1 MNGFLTT
8 RRRHATSSGDPSPD
22 VTSISSLSG
31 SASPPDTGVDIS
43 STDYAH
49 RRREL
54 MKMMADLKSMGAEAL
69 IDLPS
74 VVVIGGQSAGKS
86 SLVEAVSGINVPRDS
101 GTCTRCP
108 MECTMSSHATS
119 WSCTIT
125 LRMSFDSNGRDT
137 AKTITVPFGRTIT
150 DRNEVEVWLR
160 RAQSAILNPN
170 IPSSNFHT
178 KTIEELRNTR
188 NTLKFSRNVVCVSI
202 EDPDATDLSFYD
214 LPGLIQ
220 NEEAETV
227 ALVKSL
233 VEHYTQ
239 KNNTII
245 LTTIPMSDDMENQ
258 QSMSL
263 ARAADPDG
271 KRTIGV
277 LTKPD
282 TLGAGAINQ
291 RKRWVE
297 IIEGR
302 SEDHKL
308 KHGFY
313 CVRLPDDAE
322 RTQRLSRAEL
332 QRRAAEYFDTTPP
345 WNGVTDRRRFGI
357 PGFVSDVSRL
367 LIQLIEEALP
377 RLRED
382 IDKLLAQCNKDFDAL
397 PPPLTND
404 PQIEVLGRVNTFCD
418 VFKSFVNGSHED
430 KGLAQRNRALYAI
443 FKRDIRGTAP
453 DFRPF
458 EKPEEYVPLDDT
470 AGKMTLTERDPGV
483 KMMGIYDVRKVIHE
497 AIGWELPNNVPY
509 QAKANLIAQFTKL
522 WFAPSKRCLAGI
534 NDVLDQIID
543 TLISTHFGRFR
554 VLEGYV
560 GDLIRIEV
568 GICKARA
575 EEAVKSVLALET
587 TPYYTQNKHY
597 LETLRDKWLAHYKIV
612 RSRAS
617 QYKAPVHLI
626 QQSYPATYFDDNRE
640 GPPIAERTPE
650 AKALRALAE
659 AGYANLKIPDLARLL
674 PPDSF
679 QEELIVMADVR
690 AYYHVAYKR
699 IIDHIPLTIEHA
711 LHHALTQQLSQ
722 SLLTSLLTDVASGPN
737 FSDRMVSEDPS
748 VAQKRASLST
758 RKQRL
763 SDIRRKLMTFGN
775 NI

>member
-1 MNGFLTT
+1 
-8 RRRHATSSGDPSPD
+8 
-22 VTSISSLSG
+22 
-31 SASPPDTGVDIS
+31 
-43 STDYAH
+43 
-49 RRREL
+49 

-119 WSCTIT
+119 WSCSIT
-125 LRMSFDSNGRDT
+125 LRLSFDSSGKDM
-137 AKTITVPFGRTIT
+137 AKTVTVPFGRTIT

-170 IPSSNFHT
+170 LPSSSFHT
-178 KTIEELRNTR
+178 KTIEELRSTK

-227 ALVKSL
+227 ALVKGL
-233 VEHYTQ
+233 AEHYT
-239 KNNTII
+239 KKKNTII

-282 TLGAGAINQ
+282 TLGTGAINQ
-291 RKRWVE
+291 RRRWVE

-308 KHGFY
+308 RHGFY

-322 RTQRLSRAEL
+322 RSQRLSRAEL
-332 QRRAAEYFDTTPP
+332 QRRAAEYFDTTSP
-345 WNGVTDRRRFGI
+345 WNGVTDRHRFGI

-382 IDKLLAQCNKDFDAL
+382 IDKLLAQCNKELDGL
-397 PPPLTND
+397 PPPLADD

-418 VFKSFVNGSHED
+418 VFKGYVNGSHED
-430 KGLAQRNRALYAI
+430 KRLAQRNRALYAI

-453 DFRPF
+453 DFRPL
-458 EKPEEYVPLDDT
+458 ENPEDCRPLDDT
-470 AGKMTLTERDPGV
+470 EGKMILTERDPGV
-483 KMMGIYDVRKVIHE
+483 KTMGIYEISKVIQE

-509 QAKANLIAQFTKL
+509 QAKANLIAGFIKL
-522 WFAPSKRCLAGI
+522 WVAPSERCLAGV
-534 NDVLDQIID
+534 NDVLDQVID
-543 TLISTHFGRFR
+543 TLIGIHFGRFR

-560 GDLIRIEV
+560 GNLIRTQV
-568 GICKARA
+568 DICKALA
-575 EEAVKSVLALET
+575 KEAVKKALDLET
-587 TPYYTQNKHY
+587 TPYYTQNTHY
-597 LETLRDKWLAHYKIV
+597 LQTLSEKWLAYYKVV
-612 RSRAS
+612 RHGPKNYR
-617 QYKAPVHLI
+617 APVASEYRGESP
-626 QQSYPATYFDDNRE
+626 QS
-640 GPPIAERTPE
+640 
-650 AKALRALAE
+650 KALRALAE
-659 AGYANLKIPDLARLL
+659 AGYANISIPDLARLL
-674 PPDSF
+674 PPDSR
-679 QEELIVMADVR
+679 EKELIVMADVR

-699 IIDHIPLTIEHA
+699 VIDHIPLTIEHA
-711 LHHALTQQLSQ
+711 LHHALAEQLSQ
-722 SLLTSLLTDVASGPN
+722 SLLTSLLTDVASGSN
-737 FSDRMVSEDPS
+737 FSERMNELVSEDPS
-748 VAQKRASLST
+748 IAQKRASLST

-763 SDIRRKLMTFGN
+763 SDIRRRLVTFGN
-775 NI
+775 NV

>member
-1 MNGFLTT
+1 MNTFLNRRGRQTT
-8 RRRHATSSGDPSPD
+8 SLRDPSPD
-22 VTSISSLSG
+22 TTSG

-119 WSCTIT
+119 WSCSIT
-125 LRMSFDSNGRDT
+125 LRMNFDSNGKDM
-137 AKTITVPFGRTIT
+137 AKTVTVPFGRTIT

-170 IPSSNFHT
+170 LPSASFHT
-178 KTIEELRNTR
+178 KTIEELRSTK

-227 ALVKSL
+227 ALVKGL
-233 VEHYTQ
+233 AEHYTQ
-239 KNNTII
+239 KKNTII

-282 TLGAGAINQ
+282 TLGVGAINQ

-297 IIEGR
+297 IIEGH

-308 KHGFY
+308 RHGFY

-322 RTQRLSRAEL
+322 RSQRLSRAEL
-332 QRRAAEYFDTTPP
+332 QRRAAEYFGTTEP
-345 WNGVTDRRRFGI
+345 WNGVSDRHRFGI

-382 IDKLLAQCNKDFDAL
+382 IDKLLAQCNKELGAL
-397 PPPLTND
+397 PPPLADD
-404 PQIEVLGRVNTFCD
+404 PQIEVLGRVNAFCD
-418 VFKSFVNGSHED
+418 VFKGYVNGSHED
-430 KGLAQRNRALYAI
+430 KRLAQRNRALYAI

-458 EKPEEYVPLDDT
+458 ENTEDCPPLDDT
-470 AGKMTLTERDPGV
+470 KGKMTLTERDPGV
-483 KMMGIYDVRKVIHE
+483 KTMGIYEISKVIQE

-509 QAKANLIAQFTKL
+509 QAKANLIAGFIKL
-522 WFAPSKRCLAGI
+522 WAAPSDRCLAGV
-534 NDVLDQIID
+534 NDVLDQVID
-543 TLISTHFGRFR
+543 TLIGIHFGRFR

-560 GDLIRIEV
+560 GNLIRTQV
-568 GICKARA
+568 DICKALA
-575 EEAVKSVLALET
+575 KEAVKKALDLET
-587 TPYYTQNKHY
+587 TPYYTQNTHY
-597 LETLRDKWLAHYKIV
+597 LQTLSEKWLAYYKSPYV
-612 RSRAS
+612 YESVYRG
-617 QYKAPVHLI
+617 
-626 QQSYPATYFDDNRE
+626 E
-640 GPPIAERTPE
+640 PPES
-650 AKALRALAE
+650 KALRALAE
-659 AGYANLKIPDLARLL
+659 AGYANLSIPDLARLL
-674 PPDSF
+674 PPDSR
-679 QEELIVMADVR
+679 EKELIVMADVR

-711 LHHALTQQLSQ
+711 LHHALAEQLSQ
-722 SLLTSLLTDVASGPN
+722 SLLTSLLTDVASGSN
-737 FSDRMVSEDPS
+737 FSERMNELVSEDPS
-748 VAQKRASLST
+748 IAQKRASLST

-763 SDIRRKLMTFGN
+763 SDIRRRLVTFGN

>member
-1 MNGFLTT
+1 M
-8 RRRHATSSGDPSPD
+8 
-22 VTSISSLSG
+22 
-31 SASPPDTGVDIS
+31 GVDIS
-43 STDYAH
+43 STDYAS

-125 LRMSFDSNGRDT
+125 LRMSFDNNGRDMLKT
-137 AKTITVPFGRTIT
+137 ATVPFGRTIT
-150 DRNEVEVWLR
+150 KRSEVEVWLR
-160 RAQSAILNPN
+160 RAQAAILNPN
-170 IPSSNFHT
+170 VPSSNFHT
-178 KTIEELRNTR
+178 KTIEELRSIK

-233 VEHYTQ
+233 AEHYT
-239 KNNTII
+239 KKENTII

-258 QSMSL
+258 QSMTL

-291 RKRWVE
+291 RRRWVE
-297 IIEGR
+297 IIEGH
-302 SEDHKL
+302 SEDHTL
-308 KHGFY
+308 RHGFY
-313 CVRLPDDAE
+313 CVRLPDDVE
-322 RTQRLSRAEL
+322 RGQHLSRAES
-332 QRRAAEYFDTTPP
+332 QRRAAEYFDTTAP
-345 WNGVTDRRRFGI
+345 WSGVSDRRRFGI

-382 IDKLLAQCNKDFDAL
+382 IDKLLAQCNKEIDAL
-397 PPPLTND
+397 PPPLAND
-404 PQIEVLGRVNTFCD
+404 PQIEVLGRVNAFCD

-430 KGLAQRNRALYAI
+430 KLLAQRNRALYAI

-453 DFRPF
+453 DFRPL
-458 EKPEEYVPLDDT
+458 ENPEDCPPLDDT
-470 AGKMTLTERDPGV
+470 EGKMTLTERDPGV
-483 KMMGIYDVRKVIHE
+483 QMMGIYDISKAIQE

-509 QAKANLIAQFTKL
+509 QAKANLIAQFVKL
-522 WFAPSKRCLAGI
+522 WVAPSERCLASI
-534 NDVLDQIID
+534 NDVLDQVID
-543 TLISTHFGRFR
+543 TLISVHFGRFK

-560 GDLIRIEV
+560 GNLIRTQV
-568 GICKARA
+568 DICKALA
-575 EEAVKSVLALET
+575 KEAVKKALDLEA
-587 TPYYTQNKHY
+587 TPYYTQNTHY
-597 LETLRDKWLAHYKIV
+597 LQTLSEKWLAYYKIV
-612 RSRAS
+612 RKRKFDRGPIESAVIS
-617 QYKAPVHLI
+617 PYHHGEAPE
-626 QQSYPATYFDDNRE
+626 S
-640 GPPIAERTPE
+640 
-650 AKALRALAE
+650 KALRALAE
-659 AGYANLKIPDLARLL
+659 AGYTNLSIPDLARLL
-674 PPDSF
+674 PPDSR
-679 QEELIVMADVR
+679 EKELIVMADVR
-690 AYYHVAYKR
+690 AYHHVAYKR

-711 LHHALTQQLSQ
+711 LHHALAEQLSQ

-737 FSDRMVSEDPS
+737 FSERMNELVSEDAS
-748 VAQKRASLST
+748 IAQKRAALST

-763 SDIRRKLMTFGN
+763 SDIRRRLVTFGSSA
-775 NI
+775 

>member
-1 MNGFLTT
+1 MNTFLNRRGRQTT
-8 RRRHATSSGDPSPD
+8 SLRDPSPD
-22 VTSISSLSG
+22 TTSG

-119 WSCTIT
+119 WSCSIT
-125 LRMSFDSNGRDT
+125 LRMSFDSNGKDM

-170 IPSSNFHT
+170 LPSSSFHT
-178 KTIEELRNTR
+178 KTIEELRSAK

-227 ALVKSL
+227 ALVKGL

-239 KNNTII
+239 KKNTII

-291 RKRWVE
+291 RKKWVE
-297 IIEGR
+297 IIEGH

-308 KHGFY
+308 RHGFY

-322 RTQRLSRAEL
+322 RSQRLSRAEL
-332 QRRAAEYFDTTPP
+332 QRRAAEYFDTTSP
-345 WNGVTDRRRFGI
+345 WNGVTDRHRFGI

-382 IDKLLAQCNKDFDAL
+382 IDKLLAQCNKEFDGL
-397 PPPLTND
+397 PPPLAND

-418 VFKSFVNGSHED
+418 VFKGYVNGSHEN
-430 KGLAQRNRALYAI
+430 KRLAQQNRALYAI

-458 EKPEEYVPLDDT
+458 EKPEEYAPLDDT
-470 AGKMTLTERDPGV
+470 EGKMTLTERDPGV
-483 KMMGIYDVRKVIHE
+483 KTMGIYEISKVIQE

-509 QAKANLIAQFTKL
+509 QAKANLITGFIKL
-522 WFAPSKRCLAGI
+522 WAAPSERCLAGV
-534 NDVLDQIID
+534 NDVLDQVID
-543 TLISTHFGRFR
+543 TLIGIHFGRFR

-560 GDLIRIEV
+560 GNLIRTQV
-568 GICKARA
+568 DICKALA
-575 EEAVKSVLALET
+575 KEAVKKALDLET
-587 TPYYTQNKHY
+587 TPYYTQNTHY
-597 LETLRDKWLAHYKIV
+597 LQTLSEKWLAYYKVV
-612 RSRAS
+612 RHIPNRAPLAYES
-617 QYKAPVHLI
+617 VYR
-626 QQSYPATYFDDNRE
+626 SE
-640 GPPIAERTPE
+640 PPES
-650 AKALRALAE
+650 KALRALAE
-659 AGYANLKIPDLARLL
+659 AGYTNLSIPDLARLL
-674 PPDSF
+674 PPDSR
-679 QEELIVMADVR
+679 EKELIVMADVR

-699 IIDHIPLTIEHA
+699 VIDHIPLTIEHA
-711 LHHALTQQLSQ
+711 LHHALAEQLSQ
-722 SLLTSLLTDVASGPN
+722 SLLTSLLTDVASGSN
-737 FSDRMVSEDPS
+737 FSERMNELVSEDPS

-763 SDIRRKLMTFGN
+763 SDIRRRLVTFGN
-775 NI
+775 NV